1 MNDFT
6 KYCFGIVLATHCFAE
21 SASSS
26 LPSGLIKVTDE
37 NNPKC
42 IEYVNYQG
50 EMYCSLVALD
60 KSPVD
65 PQIISYE
72 KQNII
77 FDHRPWKAAWGKN
90 TSRISTIEYIP
101 IGDDIENWNELIT
114 TQFIP
119 GLTNITPDQF
129 GNRFF
134 DNLKKSKVTFTV
146 QLIENKPNRLIFE
159 FKVSKPSN
167 LKQDEIQKVVK
178 GKDGMYILHYAIKK
192 ADMDEATRQKWID
205 NIKKSSIKDK

>member
-1 MNDFT
+1 
-6 KYCFGIVLATHCFAE
+6 
-21 SASSS
+21 
-26 LPSGLIKVTDE
+26 
-37 NNPKC
+37 
-42 IEYVNYQG
+42 
-50 EMYCSLVALD
+50 
-60 KSPVD
+60 
-65 PQIISYE
+65 
-72 KQNII
+72 
-77 FDHRPWKAAWGKN
+77 
-90 TSRISTIEYIP
+90 
-101 IGDDIENWNELIT
+101 LIT

-134 DNLKKSKVTFTV
+134 DNLKKSKVTFTI